1 MYQHIP
7 KRPMTSG
14 IEHLTN
20 WQLVAQPLLM
30 EEFGPTVVLSP
41 HPDDESLG
49 CGGTM
54 ALLQQMG
61 IPVQVIMVS
70 DGSKSH
76 PNSHN
81 YPADKL
87 RNLRESETRDALHQ
101 LSLTPEQVTFLRLP
115 DGNVPDNPETTTFQD
130 AVGRLVAELN
140 RQQPQTILVPW
151 RRDPHRDHR
160 ATWQL
165 LQSARRQLKT
175 QARVL
180 EYPIWLWELG
190 APDDAPHPD
199 EIRAVQVDITTV
211 RDQKRR
217 AIAAH
222 ASQVTQLIND
232 DPEAFWLRPDLLI
245 YFEGNTEL
253 FFGQP

>member
-1 MYQHIP
+1 
-7 KRPMTSG
+7 MTSG

>member
-1 MYQHIP
+1 MYQLIP
-7 KRPMTSG
+7 KPRMTSG
-14 IEHLTN
+14 IEHLSN
-20 WQLVAQPLLM
+20 WQLVAQPLLI

-61 IPVQVIMVS
+61 IPVQVVMVS
-70 DGSKSH
+70 DGSQSH
-76 PNSHN
+76 PNSQK
-81 YPADKL
+81 YPAEKL
-87 RNLRESETRDALHQ
+87 RDLRESETRAALHQ
-101 LSLTPEQVTFLRLP
+101 LGLNPEHVTFLRLP
-115 DGNVPDNPETTTFQD
+115 DGNVPNDPESMTFQD

-140 RQQPQTILVPW
+140 RHQPQTVLVPW

-165 LQSARRQLKT
+165 LQSAMRQLET
-175 QARVL
+175 QPRVL

-190 APDDAPHPD
+190 SPDDAPHPD
-199 EIRAVQVDITTV
+199 EIRAVQVDITAV
-211 RDQKRR
+211 RDQKHR

-222 ASQVTQLIND
+222 ASQVTQLIDD
-232 DPEAFWLRPDLLI
+232 DPEAFWLRPDLLV
-245 YFEGNTEL
+245 YFDGNTEL
-253 FFGQP
+253 FFDRP